1 VSAAPE
7 VPNGVYVVNEQTG
20 ETSEIY
26 TKGDVLRILTNAVDA
41 RSAREAIQRDRAL
54 GYVLTPAAELLDVR
68 TPPEYTVADI
78 IERGTSVGLVGP
90 PESGKSLIA
99 AHWLACV
106 ATGQHFHGR
115 PCRLGLAV
123 WLCGEGQRG
132 IARRLQALEL
142 HYKLPLKDAALVVS
156 KAPASLP
163 NPVEAV
169 QVRAAIK
176 RAEDRFGVGLELLVV
191 DTVSRF
197 LAPGDESKAQD
208 MGAFLGAV
216 DSLRGEAAA
225 VLNHHPGHADPRRA
239 RGTSAW
245 LGALDAEYTIE
256 ASGELVTL
264 TCKKMK
270 DGEKPAPLN
279 FRLQTA
285 PTRFAREDGTPVQS
299 VVLVPT
305 DAVAAR
311 PALTG
316 KNQIRLASAL
326 ADYRRTRKAE
336 LIASVD
342 LRELARGVDID
353 RRRFMEAVN
362 GLEQFGYLIPA
373 VGGWRIAHDL

>member
-1 VSAAPE
+1 VSAAPD
-7 VPNGVYVVNEQTG
+7 VPNGVHVVNERTG
-20 ETSEIY
+20 EQSEIY
-26 TKGDVLRILTNAVDA
+26 TKSEVLRILTNAVDA
-41 RSAREAIQRDRAL
+41 RSAREAMQRDREL

-68 TPPEYTVADI
+68 TPPEYTVAEL
-78 IERGTSVGLVGP
+78 IERGTSVGLVGA
-90 PESGKSLIA
+90 PESGKSLLD
-99 AHWLACV
+99 AHLLACV
-106 ATGQHFHGR
+106 GTGQHFHGR

-123 WLCGEGQRG
+123 WLCGEGLRG
-132 IARRLQALEL
+132 IARRLQALEQ
-142 HYKLPLKDAALVVS
+142 HYKLPLRDAALVIS
-156 KAPASLP
+156 KAPASLI
-163 NPVEAV
+163 NPVEVLA
-169 QVRAAIK
+169 VRAAIE

-197 LAPGDESKAQD
+197 LVPGDESKAQD
-208 MGAFLGAV
+208 MGAFLDAV
-216 DSLRGEAAA
+216 DQLRGDAAA
-225 VLNHHPGHADPRRA
+225 ICNHHPGHGDARRA
-239 RGTSAW
+239 RGSSNW
-245 LGALDAEYTIE
+245 RGALDAEYTIE
-256 ASGELVTL
+256 AAGELVTL
-264 TCKKMK
+264 TCIKMK
-270 DGEKPAPLN
+270 DGEKPGPLN

-305 DAVAAR
+305 DAVATR

-326 ADYRRTRKAE
+326 ADYRRTSKVE

-342 LRELARGVDID
+342 LRSLARGVDID